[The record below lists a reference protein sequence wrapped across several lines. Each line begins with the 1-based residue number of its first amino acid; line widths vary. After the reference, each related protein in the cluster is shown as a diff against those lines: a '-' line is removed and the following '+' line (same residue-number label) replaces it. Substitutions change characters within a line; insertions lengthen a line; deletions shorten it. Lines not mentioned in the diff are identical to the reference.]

1 MRSPRPNR
9 SGRVIGRARGEAFR
23 RFMLRDV
30 STEPRWRRFWA
41 SRHYTPVYL
50 LVGIMA
56 LGALGLA
63 ALAGWPAWMAL
74 LSGAPWTSEV
84 SWIGARSGRPVVA
97 RVSLLASWSAV
108 AAVAALVV
116 VAVCIH
122 YHRSGDQDHGGQ

>member
-23 RFMLRDV
+23 RFMLRDLG
-30 STEPRWRRFWA
+30 PDRDD
-41 SRHYTPVYL
+41 TPVYVI
-50 LVGIMA
+50 VGIMA
-56 LGALGLA
+56 LCALGLA

-108 AAVAALVV
+108 VAVAALVV